1 MRLPGGAC
9 IRTEGNLCLL
19 SHSETLLWRNRSLSS
34 AVIMDCFF
42 FYDECMLVVQFAC
55 DFPSCKAN
63 NELWRWENEERRLS
77 CFDAI
82 FLCGV
87 FLSRTSKCSRLV
99 SLIIVFRM
107 SRQRAS
113 EDLWNKSWS
122 CFPFLFLFE
131 WWLQRFMRKFYSPSL
146 VF

>member
-1 MRLPGGAC
+1 M
-9 IRTEGNLCLL
+9 TSVCLWFN
-19 SHSETLLWRNRSLSS
+19 SH
-34 AVIMDCFF
+34 VIF
-42 FYDECMLVVQFAC
+42 LRA
-55 DFPSCKAN
+55 K
-63 NELWRWENEERRLS
+63 RWKNEEPRLS
-77 CFDAI
+77 CFDAF

-87 FLSRTSKCSRLV
+87 LLSRTSKCSRLV
-99 SLIIVFRM
+99 TLIIVFRM

-146 VF
+146 VFAIEILLTVGMALRRNKKERMEVPEPLLMEDIQRIFSTNLF